1 MKKNK
6 KQNFINNKT
15 IFITG
20 GTGSFGTGFID
31 YLLENFNPKKIIIF
45 SRDEYKQHLLKK
57 KYDTHKKKR
66 VLRFFIGDV
75 RDKERLVFATK
86 QVDVLFHA
94 AALKQVDTAEY
105 NPSEFIKTNILGA
118 ENIIFSALQNKVKKI
133 IALSTDK
140 ASSPINL
147 YGATKLVS
155 DKLFVSANDFRGL
168 SNSEFSVLRYGNV
181 MASRGSIIPYLLELK
196 KLNKSPEITDKRM
209 TRFSLTLLDGYRF
222 VLKTLNSM
230 VGGEIFVPRVSSY
243 RLLDVFKSMD
253 FKKKIIFTGIRPGE
267 KMHEELISPFESEN
281 TFMFNN
287 FYVIRPNSKTS
298 LWSEKKFKKKN
309 NLNNLVYCPPGFSY
323 RSDTNSSFLSIN
335 QIKNFINQIDKS

>member
-1 MKKNK
+1 
-6 KQNFINNKT
+6 
-15 IFITG
+15 
-20 GTGSFGTGFID
+20 
-31 YLLENFNPKKIIIF
+31 
-45 SRDEYKQHLLKK
+45 
-57 KYDTHKKKR
+57 
-66 VLRFFIGDV
+66 
-75 RDKERLVFATK
+75 
-86 QVDVLFHA
+86 
-94 AALKQVDTAEY
+94 
-105 NPSEFIKTNILGA
+105 
-118 ENIIFSALQNKVKKI
+118 
-133 IALSTDK
+133 
-140 ASSPINL
+140 
-147 YGATKLVS
+147 
-155 DKLFVSANDFRGL
+155 
-168 SNSEFSVLRYGNV
+168 